1 MIVYISTFVIALC
14 ISLWLTWKNNK
25 SNDTHLPEHV
35 WFQRKYLI
43 VYVCAYFADWLQG
56 PYVYA
61 LYESYGFSE
70 DDIARLFVAGFATSG
85 IVGPFVGTLA
95 DKCGRKNMCLAY
107 FIIYIMSVFT
117 KPFVRYD
124 ILMTGRV
131 LGGIGTSI
139 LCTTFE
145 SWMVSEHKRRD
156 YPQELLDDT
165 FAKSSFYNSMTAIV
179 AGVSAQLVA
188 NEFGYVAP
196 FALATIPLIAGVLL
210 TFLLWECDVST
221 QTLSKSSILDS
232 FRILDTNLIVL
243 GLSQALFS
251 GAMYVFV
258 FLWTPA
264 LGSTS
269 APYGLIF
276 SIFMVMIS
284 IGTNIF
290 KRYSNR
296 VIYLPYWIMG
306 GAAISCVITSVFI
319 TQEYVVFA
327 SFAFFECICGIM
339 FPTYGTLRSEYIPEE
354 HRTTIMNI
362 YRVPLNAYV
371 TGMLVLKKH
380 MSIVEAFTGCFITYL
395 AALMLWN
402 QFKPNNNILDSKEYK
417 KTQDKEEDFGELDA

>member
-1 MIVYISTFVIALC
+1 MFVYISTFVIALC
-14 ISLWLTWKNNK
+14 ITIGLTWKNNK
-25 SNDTHLPEHV
+25 TNDTHLPEHV
-35 WFQRKYLI
+35 LFQRKYLV
-43 VYVCAYFADWLQG
+43 VYICAYFADWLQG

-70 DDIARLFVAGFATSG
+70 NDIACLFVAGFATSG
-85 IVGPFVGTLA
+85 IVGPFIGTLA
-95 DKCGRKNMCLAY
+95 DRFGRKTMCLAY
-107 FIIYIMSVFT
+107 FIIYMMSIYT
-117 KPFVRYD
+117 KPFNRYN
-124 ILMTGRV
+124 ILLVGRV

-179 AGVSAQLVA
+179 AGVSAQLIA
-188 NEFGYVAP
+188 NKFGYIAP
-196 FALATIPLIAGVLL
+196 FALALTPLIIGAIL
-210 TFLLWECDVST
+210 TFVLWEWDVKTEDSP
-221 QTLSKSSILDS
+221 KSSIVTS
-232 FRILDTNLIVL
+232 CRVLDTNLIVL
-243 GLSQALFS
+243 GLTQALFS

-264 LGSTS
+264 LGSIS

-290 KRYSNR
+290 KWYAHR

-306 GAAISCVITSVFI
+306 GAAISCVFTSVFI
-319 TQEYVVFA
+319 THEYIVFA
-327 SFAFFECICGIM
+327 SFAMFECICGVM

-354 HRTTIMNI
+354 HRTTIMNL
-362 YRVPLNAYV
+362 YRVPLNVYV
-371 TGMLVLKKH
+371 TGMLLLKKH
-380 MSIVEAFTGCFITYL
+380 MTIVEAFAGCFVTHL
-395 AALMLWN
+395 AALLLWN
-402 QFKPNNNILDSKEYK
+402 RFKPNHVNNREYK
-417 KTQDKEEDFGELDA
+417 PTTQQDEESDFGELCA